1 MDRVFGYVLRVVD
14 GDTFELDVDSVSRGN
29 QYNYNDI
36 EKVRIRGID
45 APELNSSAGRA
56 AKVRLQNELQ
66 GRRVEVDVSARDVYG
81 RLVGDVT
88 PARRC
93 S

>member
-29 QYNYNDI
+29 QYNYNDV

-45 APELNSSAGRA
+45 APELNSNAGRA

>member
-29 QYNYNDI
+29 QYNYNDV

-45 APELNSSAGRA
+45 APELNSNAGRA
-56 AKVRLQNELQ
+56 AKVRLQNKIQ
-66 GRRVEVDVSARDVYG
+66 GRRVEVDVSARDIYG

-88 PARRC
+88 PAQRG

>member
-29 QYNYNDI
+29 QYNYNDV

-45 APELNSSAGRA
+45 APELNSNAGRA
-56 AKVRLQNELQ
+56 AKVRLQNKIQ
-66 GRRVEVDVSARDVYG
+66 GRRVEGDVSARDIYG

-88 PARRC
+88 PAQRG

>member
-29 QYNYNDI
+29 QYNYNDV

-45 APELNSSAGRA
+45 APELNSNAGRA

-88 PARRC
+88 PTRRC

>member
-45 APELNSSAGRA
+45 APELNSNAGRA